1 MEMRLKW
8 AGGAVFIG
16 LSSGGHTVVMDGPP
30 EGGGRNLGPRPMEML
45 LMSMAA
51 CSTYDVVSI
60 LQKSRE
66 DITDCDVRITA
77 NRAPDHPKIF
87 TDIHLH
93 FVVSGRDVKERNI
106 KRAIKLSAEKYCSAS
121 IMLGAMAKITHDF
134 EVVNVQQDKEEKA

>member
-134 EVVNVQQDKEEKA
+134 EVVNVQQDSQE